1 MPAQLKIRLSD
12 SEEKELLE
20 LTQNPKTPKRTLKR
34 VEVLRLNNQGWSVK
48 EIASWINWSENTVR
62 KTIKRW
68 IFQGKSGL
76 GDRPRSGRKKR
87 WAEADIEYLKECCD
101 RSPKNLQ

>member
-1 MPAQLKIRLSD
+1 MPARLKNRLSD

-20 LTQNPKTPKRTLKR
+20 LTQNPETPKRTLKR

-62 KTIKRW
+62 KTI
-68 IFQGKSGL
+68 
-76 GDRPRSGRKKR
+76 
-87 WAEADIEYLKECCD
+87 
-101 RSPKNLQ
+101 